1 MFGQRESL
9 SKCYIMVLDE
19 RYAKVGL
26 SYVFQNSSSDD
37 FDASDAANSVCLYTG
52 AESNLRDRVLVEE
65 EKESFIALPGKGRHN
80 GLMPSKPCVPT
91 LGR

>member
-37 FDASDAANSVCLYTG
+37 FDASDAENSVSLYTG

-65 EKESFIALPGKGRHN
+65 EKESFIALSGKGRHN